1 MRRGFE
7 MTASRENRMPLLPVI
22 AAGGDRG
29 TKVADVICAM
39 IVQGERAGLEKGE
52 RLAELQ
58 AITILDQGAPRQ
70 IVLPPMLWFD
80 RLMLAV
86 ERGAIETMSAQA
98 ITQKILRPIGQGK

>member
-1 MRRGFE
+1 
-7 MTASRENRMPLLPVI
+7 MTASRENRMPLQPVI

-39 IVQGERAGLEKGE
+39 IVQGGQAGDM
-52 RLAELQ
+52 Q
-58 AITILDQGAPRQ
+58 AVAVLDNGVPR
-70 IVLPPMLWFD
+70 VTLLPPMLWFD

-86 ERGAIETMSAQA
+86 ERGAMETMSAQA